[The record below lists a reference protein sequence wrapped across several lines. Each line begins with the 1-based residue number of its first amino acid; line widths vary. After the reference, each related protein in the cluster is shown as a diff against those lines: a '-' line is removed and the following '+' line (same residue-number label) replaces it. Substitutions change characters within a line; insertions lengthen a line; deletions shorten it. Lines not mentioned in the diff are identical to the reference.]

1 MERNDKSACSSR
13 RTSRID
19 GWFHYSF
26 LSFLLPVF
34 FYFFISST
42 RVTWLTRPKFSRD
55 ASRNTMRGKN
65 HEFDRDSKYAIY
77 QKFLESR
84 AFEGKARGEK
94 KNIHAFL
101 VRKFAFERNNFES
114 LSTVGVYLRHGR
126 HLSCLWIMYANLQAG
141 ITRRNWCRSRTYRF
155 RINSKRIA

>member
-1 MERNDKSACSSR
+1 MVDSIILFYPFSCQ
-13 RTSRID
+13 
-19 GWFHYSF
+19 
-26 LSFLLPVF
+26 F
-34 FYFFISST
+34 FFFFISST

-65 HEFDRDSKYAIY
+65 YEFDRDSKYAIY

-84 AFEGKARGEK
+84 AFEGKAFSMGGGEK
-94 KNIHAFL
+94 KYPCFSRTK
-101 VRKFAFERNNFES
+101 VCFRKKQLWKSVE
-114 LSTVGVYLRHGR
+114 TVGVYLRHGR

>member
-1 MERNDKSACSSR
+1 
-13 RTSRID
+13 
-19 GWFHYSF
+19 
-26 LSFLLPVF
+26 
-34 FYFFISST
+34 
-42 RVTWLTRPKFSRD
+42 
-55 ASRNTMRGKN
+55 MRGKN
-65 HEFDRDSKYAIY
+65 YEFDRDSKYAIY

-141 ITRRNWCRSRTYRF
+141 ITRRNCRSRTYRF